1 MLDFTQSLSH
11 LAELSRLHCLG
22 ICAFLVPSNLLATLT
37 TLVLV
42 ATRKPRQM
50 RLLSTAMATIFAV
63 TMILHVWTWFAVG
76 VVQSPTFILLSL
88 ASLCLSINLLALAF
102 PHNVV
107 LAYRWVRRV
116 LGRYSATS
124 ALKSGGY

>member
-1 MLDFTQSLSH
+1 MLDFTHILSH
-11 LAELSRLHCLG
+11 LAELSRIHCLG

-50 RLLSTAMATIFAV
+50 RLLSAAMAMIFAV

-76 VVQSPTFILLSL
+76 VVQAPTFILLSL
-88 ASLCLSINLLALAF
+88 ASLCLGLNLLALAF

-107 LAYRWVRRV
+107 LAYRWGRRIWS
-116 LGRYSATS
+116 RYSAIS